1 MIESLT
7 GYGFSE
13 KGIFRVEAKSQN
25 HRFLEINMKLPLS
38 LSGYEVEIRKL
49 IKERFHRGRI
59 DIIVSIN
66 QKEVIGKVYLNKKL
80 AKQLYSAFI
89 ELKKE
94 LSILGSIDISM
105 FSNFKELFVYEED
118 ELDTNNLMLAVSE
131 ALQQL
136 HQMRIREGDIIKQ
149 NLLQI
154 ADALEKEIVNLETM
168 TEVSYNNHIE
178 FLKNRIKELVA
189 EINLDEKRILEQI
202 IVYAQK
208 SDIKEEV
215 DRLRSHII
223 QFKENIL
230 KGGIVGKK
238 LDFLLQEM
246 MREANTVLAKTESI
260 EVKNLGINIKTKVE
274 RLKEQIQNI
283 Q

>member
-1 MIESLT
+1 LIESLT

-168 TEVSYNNHIE
+168 TEVSYNNYIE
-178 FLKNRIKELVA
+178 FLKNRIKEFIA
-189 EINLDEKRILEQI
+189 EINLDEKRIVEQI

-260 EVKNLGINIKTKVE
+260 EVKNLGINIKTQVE

>member
-13 KGIFRVEAKSQN
+13 KGIFRVTAKSQN
-25 HRFLEINMKLPLS
+25 HRFLEINMKLPTILT
-38 LSGYEVEIRKL
+38 GYEVEIRKL
-49 IKERFHRGRI
+49 VKEKFHRGRI

-66 QKEVIGKVYLNKKL
+66 QKEINGRIYLNKNL
-80 AKQLYSAFI
+80 AKQLYLAFI

-105 FSNFKELFVYEED
+105 FSNFKELFIYEED
-118 ELDTNNLMLAVSE
+118 TPDVSSLMLAVSE

-136 HQMRIREGDIIKQ
+136 HQMRIREGEIIKQ
-149 NLLQI
+149 SLLEM
-154 ADALEKEIVNLETM
+154 ADELEKEILSLETIM
-168 TEVSYNNHIE
+168 EVSYNNYIE
-178 FLKNRIKELVA
+178 FLKNRVKELIA

-202 IVYAQK
+202 IIYAQK

-215 DRLRSHII
+215 DRLRSHIT
-223 QFKENIL
+223 QFKENIS
-230 KGGIVGKK
+230 KGGVVGKK
-238 LDFLLQEM
+238 LDFLLQEIL
-246 MREANTVLAKTESI
+246 REANTVLAKTESL
-260 EVKNLGINIKTKVE
+260 EVKNLVINIKTQAE

>member
-13 KGIFRVEAKSQN
+13 KGIFRVEAKSLN
-25 HRFLEINMKLPLS
+25 HRFLEVNLKLPQIIANH
-38 LSGYEVEIRKL
+38 EIEIRNL
-49 IKERFHRGRI
+49 IKQKFYRGKI

-66 QKEVIGKVYLNKKL
+66 QREKTGKVYLNKNF

-89 ELKKE
+89 DLKKE

-105 FSNFKELFVYEED
+105 FSNFKELFIYEEQEPD
-118 ELDTNNLMLAVSE
+118 VNTLMLAVSE
-131 ALQQL
+131 ALEAL
-136 HQMRIREGDIIKQ
+136 HEMRKREGEIIKQ
-149 NLLQI
+149 TLKEITDN
-154 ADALEKEIVNLETM
+154 LEKDITILENM
-168 TEVSYNNHIE
+168 VDVSYNNYINS
-178 FLKNRIKELVA
+178 LKNRVKELIA
-189 EINLDEKRILEQI
+189 ENSLDEKRLLEQI
-202 IVYAQK
+202 ILYAQK
-208 SDIKEEV
+208 TDIKEEV
-215 DRLRSHII
+215 DRLRSHVI

-230 KGGIVGKK
+230 KGGNVGKK

-246 MREANTVLAKTESI
+246 NREINTVLAKTEDFQVKTLAI
-260 EVKNLGINIKTKVE
+260 EIKTKIE

>member
-13 KGIFRVEAKSQN
+13 KGTFRVEAKSQN

-66 QKEVIGKVYLNKKL
+66 QKEVSGKVYLNKKL

-149 NLLQI
+149 NLLQTV
-154 ADALEKEIVNLETM
+154 DALEKEIVNLETM
-168 TEVSYNNHIE
+168 TEVSYNNYVE
-178 FLKNRIKELVA
+178 FLKNRIKELIA

-260 EVKNLGINIKTKVE
+260 EVKNLGINIKTQVE

>member
-13 KGIFRVEAKSQN
+13 KGVFRVTAKSQN
-25 HRFLEINMKLPLS
+25 HRFLEVNMKLPAILT
-38 LSGYEVEIRKL
+38 GYEVEIRKL
-49 IKERFHRGRI
+49 VKEKFHRGRI

-66 QKEVIGKVYLNKKL
+66 QKEINGKVYLNKKL

-118 ELDTNNLMLAVSE
+118 EPDVSSLMFAVSE

-136 HQMRIREGDIIKQ
+136 HQMRIREGEIIKQ
-149 NLLQI
+149 ILI
-154 ADALEKEIVNLETM
+154 EMAEELEKEIINLEAM
-168 TEVSYNNHIE
+168 MEVSYNNYIE
-178 FLKNRIKELVA
+178 FLKNRVKELIA

-215 DRLRSHII
+215 DRLRSHIT
-223 QFKENIL
+223 QFKESIS
-230 KGGIVGKK
+230 KGGIIGKK
-238 LDFLLQEM
+238 LDFLLQEIL
-246 MREANTVLAKTESI
+246 REANTVLAKTETL
-260 EVKNLGINIKTKVE
+260 EVKNLVINIKTQVE